1 MTSDMSA
8 FLITAFLCSAIVLG
22 MSSDQSIMKLGD
34 KRDDL
39 VHVGGMMIKEGK
51 MMDFMSSLFVV
62 RCGLLSQAR
71 QNSNT
76 AKRVRRTVGTKNQLE
91 MTANQSIRRR
101 GDFVVVGM
109 ATKLNK

>member
-1 MTSDMSA
+1 MSA

-62 RCGLLSQAR
+62 RCSLWALVASSPKQQHGEAR
-71 QNSNT
+71 T
-76 AKRVRRTVGTKNQLE
+76 
-91 MTANQSIRRR
+91 
-101 GDFVVVGM
+101 
-109 ATKLNK
+109 